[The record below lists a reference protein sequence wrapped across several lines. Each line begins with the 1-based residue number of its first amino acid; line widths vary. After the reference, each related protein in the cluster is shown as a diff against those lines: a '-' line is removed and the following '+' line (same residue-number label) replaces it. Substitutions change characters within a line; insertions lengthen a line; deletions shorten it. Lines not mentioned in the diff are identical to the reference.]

1 MRTRAGKRA
10 LPVVAL
16 AVLLTTA
23 GVVLS
28 PVNATYGDVVQ
39 VDVGGLTAPTG
50 IANAPDGTMWFVER
64 GTDSIGHL
72 ATDGSFSL
80 TPAGAVSTGLWG
92 VAVGPDGAVWF
103 TERTLDTVGRLDLG
117 TGVITS
123 IPLPSGSAPHGI
135 VSSGGALWVAE
146 RNTGRLA
153 RIDATTH
160 DIQQIDLGTGTR
172 PMGLDAGPDGAIW
185 IAEAGGNRIARYD
198 PGSGTVAA
206 YALSTFGAQPR
217 FVDVAPN
224 GTVWFTEWGGDAI
237 GSIDPATGAVTE
249 IPIPDPGGTA
259 TYSPSGVTAGPGG
272 IWFVME
278 ATSEAVRY
286 KPSTGSFDRFALS
299 SGGQPMSIVT
309 GSDGALWATEPG
321 AGKIARIEGP
331 DVTSPTIEIATP
343 ADGATYVRDSEVLA
357 AYGCADEVGGSGL
370 ASCDGT
376 VAVGSPVDT
385 STLGDHTFAVT
396 AADNEGN
403 TRTKTVT
410 YHVVRPRDVSA
421 PVITISRPVD
431 GATYLVGDGVLA
443 NYSCADEPDGSGL
456 AACDGTVPDGK
467 PIDTSSAGTKTFVVH
482 AADNEGNTSSAS
494 VTYTVQNPKPTDTVP
509 PEISLDVPQD
519 GAAFMIGDRPAA
531 EYSCTDT
538 GGSGL
543 ATCAGTLANGAVI
556 DTSRPGIFTFTVTAT
571 DGAGNRTSLTSTYV
585 VFKDWGGKL
594 ALPPAMNDVS
604 AGSAVPVWFNL
615 GDAPASTKGA
625 TSPTSTPIDCTTLDP
640 TGPTV
645 PASVSPTGSKAS
657 NGRVMYV
664 WKTDRAWADTCRA
677 FTLGIAAPTSLYLRF
692 S

>member
-1 MRTRAGKRA
+1 MRTRAGKRV

-259 TYSPSGVTAGPGG
+259 T
-272 IWFVME
+272 
-278 ATSEAVRY
+278 
-286 KPSTGSFDRFALS
+286 
-299 SGGQPMSIVT
+299 
-309 GSDGALWATEPG
+309 
-321 AGKIARIEGP
+321 
-331 DVTSPTIEIATP
+331 
-343 ADGATYVRDSEVLA
+343 
-357 AYGCADEVGGSGL
+357 
-370 ASCDGT
+370 
-376 VAVGSPVDT
+376 
-385 STLGDHTFAVT
+385 
-396 AADNEGN
+396 
-403 TRTKTVT
+403 
-410 YHVVRPRDVSA
+410 
-421 PVITISRPVD
+421 
-431 GATYLVGDGVLA
+431 
-443 NYSCADEPDGSGL
+443 
-456 AACDGTVPDGK
+456 
-467 PIDTSSAGTKTFVVH
+467 
-482 AADNEGNTSSAS
+482 
-494 VTYTVQNPKPTDTVP
+494 
-509 PEISLDVPQD
+509 
-519 GAAFMIGDRPAA
+519 
-531 EYSCTDT
+531 
-538 GGSGL
+538 
-543 ATCAGTLANGAVI
+543 
-556 DTSRPGIFTFTVTAT
+556 
-571 DGAGNRTSLTSTYV
+571 
-585 VFKDWGGKL
+585 
-594 ALPPAMNDVS
+594 
-604 AGSAVPVWFNL
+604 
-615 GDAPASTKGA
+615 
-625 TSPTSTPIDCTTLDP
+625 
-640 TGPTV
+640 
-645 PASVSPTGSKAS
+645 
-657 NGRVMYV
+657 
-664 WKTDRAWADTCRA
+664 
-677 FTLGIAAPTSLYLRF
+677 
-692 S
+692 